1 MECGFSTK
9 ASMTTHFPKNE
20 LPERGRSRRF
30 DDAVRSSF
38 DLYID
43 LTLLLLLASLLSLAV
58 TATNYLA

>member
-1 MECGFSTK
+1 
-9 ASMTTHFPKNE
+9 MTTHFPKNE